1 MKAKQICGAVG
12 LGLSLMSGMAL
23 AESTNEAGLLG
34 HVLFPDNDRGDF
46 EDSFGGSVD
55 ALWMFKPN
63 QGISFRLGTTGLER
77 DDITVADALRYSATV
92 GYWRYLDD
100 DGFKLPGL
108 RPYLNGGLGWAKQ
121 DEASSTSADDSGFS
135 LEAAFGVVSKWDLL
149 VQNLKFRTE
158 VRYDHDDVYDG
169 QDDVMLSL
177 GVHYVMPHRS
187 AAAPAS
193 TVAPAGCAQCCP
205 QACPPP
211 APVAAAPAPKP
222 EAKPAPA
229 KQIEKVRLQ
238 GTNFRTGSAALQPG
252 ASGTLR
258 EAASILKANPE
269 LKVEI
274 GGHADSQG
282 DAAKNQVLSERRAQS
297 VKDFLVGEGVAAN
310 RLTAKGYGEEMPVDS
325 NATVAGRANN
335 RRVEFKVLQN

>member
-12 LGLSLMSGMAL
+12 LSLSLMSGVVL
-23 AESTNEAGLLG
+23 AESTNEGGLLG

-46 EDSFGGSVD
+46 ENSYGGSAD

-63 QGISFRLGTTGLER
+63 QGISFRLGATGLER

-108 RPYLNGGLGWAKQ
+108 RPYLNGGLGWAMH
-121 DEASSTSADDSGFS
+121 DEANSSSADEDGFS

-149 VQNLKFRTE
+149 VKNLKLRTE
-158 VRYDHDDVYDG
+158 VRYNYDDVFDG
-169 QDDVMLSL
+169 VNDVQLGL
-177 GVHYVMPHRS
+177 GVHYVMPMRA

-193 TVAPAGCAQCCP
+193 TVAPSGCMQCCP
-205 QACPPP
+205 QNCPPP
-211 APVAAAPAPKP
+211 APVAAAPAAKP
-222 EAKPAPA
+222 EAKPAA
-229 KQIEKVRLQ
+229 KQIEKVRLP

-258 EAASILKANPE
+258 EAAAILKSNPD
-269 LKVEI
+269 LKVEV

-282 DAAKNQVLSERRAQS
+282 DAAKNQALSERRAQS

-310 RLTAKGYGEEMPVDS
+310 RLTVKGYGEDMPVDS
-325 NATVAGRANN
+325 NKTAEGRANN
-335 RRVEFKVLQN
+335 RRVEFKSLN